1 MKKHILYVAKGLVFA
16 ALALAALAA
25 INAMSVPKY
34 LNSDFPTSTNF
45 LGFYEMEENTV
56 DVLFLGSSHTMS
68 AFSPQ
73 ELYDRFGIRSYN
85 LGSQE
90 QNLLLSYYWLREALR
105 FQRPQVVVLDTYLCF
120 EFMADEP
127 LNSSEVTIRRALD
140 HMRWSG
146 VKWEAVCDICARDQA
161 QSVSSYIFPNIR
173 YHDRWLSD
181 LKEADFTPWD
191 WPAFYQLKGYALVTD
206 YPSTADYQPF
216 QPDSSGESTPMLPV
230 MEEYLGKIADLCR
243 EEGIRLLLV
252 KTPTTAA
259 DAGKYNAIAAF
270 ARARGLDYYDFNE
283 ASLYEQLDYDFA
295 SDNREWSHVNHWG
308 AVKLCG
314 YLGGILTEDCGV
326 APVQDRQWEDSRP
339 FYEDMV
345 ENAELQ
351 RTTDLTAYLEAL
363 RRERYTVFLV
373 AKDDASASLTPAMLR
388 GLADLGLETDLAG
401 RLHSSFYAVVS
412 PEGVREELG
421 EQALAASGSFRGGLS
436 VYSVSSAGFHC
447 GNACSI
453 VIDGQEYAKNRR
465 GLNIVVYDSSCKKVV
480 DSVCFDTF
488 DAGCGASR

>member
-1 MKKHILYVAKGLVFA
+1 MKKHIVYFAKGLI
-16 ALALAALAA
+16 LAAVLLAVLSG

-34 LNSDFPTSTNF
+34 LNSDFPTSSNF

-73 ELYDRFGIRSYN
+73 EFYDRFGIRSYN

-105 FQRPQVVVLDTYLCF
+105 FQRPQAVVLDTYLCF
-120 EFMADEP
+120 DFMADEP
-127 LNSSEVTIRRALD
+127 LNSSEVTIRRAMD

-146 VKWEAVCDICARDQA
+146 VKWEAIHDICARDGA
-161 QSVSSYIFPNIR
+161 QTVSSYVFPNIR

-181 LKEADFTPWD
+181 MKETDFTPWE

-206 YPSTADYQPF
+206 YPGDAEYEPF
-216 QPDSSGESTPMLPV
+216 QAGSSDEVTPMLPL
-230 MEEYLGKIADLCR
+230 MEEYLEKIAALCR

-252 KTPTTAA
+252 KTPTTAG
-259 DAGKYNAIAAF
+259 DIGKYNAASAF
-270 ARARGLDYYDFNE
+270 AREHQIPYYDFNE
-283 ASLYEQLDYDFA
+283 ASLYGQLNYDFA
-295 SDNREWSHVNHWG
+295 SDNREWSHVNYWG

-314 YLGGILTEDCGV
+314 QLGRILTEDFGI
-326 APVQDRQWEDSRP
+326 APVQDSQWELSRP

-351 RTTDLTAYLEAL
+351 RLTDLSEYLRAL
-363 RRERYTVFLV
+363 RRDRYAVFIA
-373 AKDDASASLTPAMLR
+373 AKDDAATSLTPAMLQ
-388 GLADLGLETDLAG
+388 GLADLGLEQSLEG
-401 RLHSSFYAVVS
+401 QLQSSYYAVVS
-412 PEGVREELG
+412 REGVREALG
-421 EQALAASGSFRGGLS
+421 TEALTAAGSFRDGRS
-436 VYSVSSAGFHC
+436 VYSISSAGFSC
-447 GNACSI
+447 GNECSI

-465 GLNIVVYDSSCKKVV
+465 GLNIVVYDTSCKKVV

-488 DAGCGASR
+488 AQECPAVR